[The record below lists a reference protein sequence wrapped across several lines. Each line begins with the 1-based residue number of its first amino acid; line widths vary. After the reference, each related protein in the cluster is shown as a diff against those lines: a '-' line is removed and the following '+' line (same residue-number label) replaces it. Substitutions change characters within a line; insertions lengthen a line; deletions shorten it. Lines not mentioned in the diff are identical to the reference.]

1 MSDISQCKWDKC
13 IQKSTCHRFNA
24 IPEPDNQQVYMH
36 FENKCGKYNDY
47 YWYWGDRNNIVKE
60 EVELALIEEDCIS
73 SSNNK

>member
-1 MSDISQCKWDKC
+1 
-13 IQKSTCHRFNA
+13 
-24 IPEPDNQQVYMH
+24 MH